1 MNPFKPNQLWTLRD
15 KPFVI
20 TKVRDEKCYYV
31 SEDSAS
37 SSSSSSSSLFLEGS
51 VQATTSIFIGILSE
65 PTMKAAI
72 KTYPELFI

>member
-31 SEDSAS
+31 SEDSNT
-37 SSSSSSSSLFLEGS
+37 SLFLEGS
-51 VQATTSIFIGILSE
+51 VRATTSIFIGILSE

>member
-15 KPFVI
+15 KPFII

-31 SEDSAS
+31 SEDSTA
-37 SSSSSSSSLFLEGS
+37 SLFLEGS
-51 VQATTSIFIGILSE
+51 VRATTSIFIGILSE
-65 PTMKAAI
+65 PTMQAAI